1 MWVINLYVSSK
12 KRHLSSSEASHNTV
26 LLFSQICFYCF
37 PSVSSMQEI
46 NLWLFHILGCLS
58 YWLQWSISVS
68 VLSTLFL
75 CCASS
80 KTGSLQF
87 DFKTAI
93 TAVLHIAG
101 ILGLSC
107 FLLMPGCHCD
117 LAAVLLQ
124 VSGLLAA
131 TILLFAA
138 WVKGWLGVHC

>member
-1 MWVINLYVSSK
+1 MA
-12 KRHLSSSEASHNTV
+12 LSHFRV
-26 LLFSQICFYCF
+26 LVTLAAMKHFA
-37 PSVSSMQEI
+37 
-46 NLWLFHILGCLS
+46 
-58 YWLQWSISVS
+58 

-87 DFKTAI
+87 DSKTAI

-107 FLLMPGCHCD
+107 FLLVLGCHCD